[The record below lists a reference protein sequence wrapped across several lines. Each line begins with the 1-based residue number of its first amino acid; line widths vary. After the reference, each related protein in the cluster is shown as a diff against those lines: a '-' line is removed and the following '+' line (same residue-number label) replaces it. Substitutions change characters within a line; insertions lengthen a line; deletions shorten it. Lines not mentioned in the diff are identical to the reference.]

1 MIIKRNTKQFPR
13 FRQPAGDIFIS
24 LTGLQAPARM
34 IMRHDDTGR
43 AVGDGVGENLTRVYQ
58 AGGQCADGHH
68 PLGNQTI
75 SAVQRQADK
84 VFLLFVANVG
94 QQLDRFFWDVDDWL
108 VAIQQVPPR

>member
-34 IMRHDDTGR
+34 IMRHDDRGR

-58 AGGQCADGHH
+58 AGSQRADGHY
-68 PLGNQTI
+68 PLGDQTI
-75 SAVQRQADK
+75 RTIQRQTDEIL
-84 VFLLFVANVG
+84 LLFVANVG
-94 QQLDRFFWDVDDWL
+94 Q
-108 VAIQQVPPR
+108 